1 MARMLL
7 GALALFMF
15 GSFAVAQDTYRIR
28 PGDVLR
34 IEVLEDQSLNRDA
47 LVLPDGTV
55 TVPLIGS
62 VRASG
67 QNVSTVRDSI
77 ASALAPNFA
86 SAPTVF
92 VTVSAIPERPEAEEV
107 EGPTID
113 VFVMGEITTPGKTE
127 VEPGTNLL
135 QLLAQSGGF
144 SKFAATKR
152 IQLRRTDRNTG
163 QALVYTFNYHAV
175 ERGAAPVNS
184 IVLQDGD
191 IVVVP
196 ERRLFE

>member
-7 GALALFMF
+7 SVLALFIF
-15 GSFAVAQDTYRIR
+15 GSFAVAQDSYRIR

-47 LVLPDGTV
+47 LVLPDGSV

-67 QNVSTVRDSI
+67 RNVSTIRDSI

-86 SAPTVF
+86 TAPTVF
-92 VTVSAIPERPEAEEV
+92 VTVSAIAEPTEPED
-107 EGPTID
+107 GPTID
-113 VFVMGEITTPGKTE
+113 VYVMGEVATPGKTA
-127 VEPGTNLL
+127 VDPGTNLL
-135 QLLAQSGGF
+135 QLIAQTGGF
-144 SKFAATKR
+144 SRFAATKR
-152 IQLRRTDRNTG
+152 IQLRRMDRKTG
-163 QALVYTFNYHAV
+163 QPLVYTFNYRAV
-175 ERGAAPVNS
+175 ERGVAPVNT
-184 IVLQDGD
+184 IVLQAGD